1 MEKNKKKLFTTGEL
15 ASLCNIHR
23 KTLLFYDRLGLIKP
37 EFIDDNGYRYYARRQ
52 FFTLEIILALRK
64 LDISLPEIGEYLNNK
79 STSNYKNLLA
89 KHANILDQ
97 LLLNLQK
104 MRSELNDRI
113 NFLENTESLPVE
125 SVHLTAEAEEY
136 LFLSDPV
143 PQNADLKIR
152 TKISAQHLSTLA
164 DYVTFN
170 NHVSGYILDKTAFI
184 AGKRPHTKYFYQS
197 FSQPFDSPYFFL
209 KSAGSYATIYFEGIY
224 CSYGK
229 PHVTM
234 LYQYLQD
241 NNLQAVSD
249 LYMTSIR
256 NHWVT
261 NDNGSYLNKLS
272 VKVKKI
278 TVEF

>member
-37 EFIDDNGYRYYARRQ
+37 EFIDNNGYRYYARRQ
-52 FFTLEIILALRK
+52 FFSLEIILALRK

-249 LYMTSIR
+249 LYMTCLLYTSPSPR
-256 NHWVT
+256 
-261 NDNGSYLNKLS
+261 DA
-272 VKVKKI
+272 
-278 TVEF
+278 

>member
-52 FFTLEIILALRK
+52 FFSLEIILALRK

-79 STSNYKNLLA
+79 STSNYKDLLA

-104 MRSELNDRI
+104 MRSELSDRI
-113 NFLENTESLPVE
+113 NFLENTEALPVE

-184 AGKRPHTKYFYQS
+184 AGKRPHTKYFLILLIHLT
-197 FSQPFDSPYFFL
+197 FFL
-209 KSAGSYATIYFEGIY
+209 K
-224 CSYGK
+224 
-229 PHVTM
+229 
-234 LYQYLQD
+234 LQD
-241 NNLQAVSD
+241 HMQQFTLKVFIVRTANHMSLCF
-249 LYMTSIR
+249 TSIYR
-256 NHWVT
+256 I
-261 NDNGSYLNKLS
+261 
-272 VKVKKI
+272 I
-278 TVEF
+278 TCRRSAIFI

>member
-37 EFIDDNGYRYYARRQ
+37 EFIDNNGYRYYARRQ
-52 FFTLEIILALRK
+52 FFSLEIILALRK

-136 LFLSDPV
+136 LFFKRSG
-143 PQNADLKIR
+143 
-152 TKISAQHLSTLA
+152 SA
-164 DYVTFN
+164 
-170 NHVSGYILDKTAFI
+170 
-184 AGKRPHTKYFYQS
+184 
-197 FSQPFDSPYFFL
+197 
-209 KSAGSYATIYFEGIY
+209 E
-224 CSYGK
+224 C
-229 PHVTM
+229 
-234 LYQYLQD
+234 
-241 NNLQAVSD
+241 
-249 LYMTSIR
+249 
-256 NHWVT
+256 
-261 NDNGSYLNKLS
+261 
-272 VKVKKI
+272 
-278 TVEF
+278 